1 MAINEEASA
10 FHDIRIPKF
19 PFIKNVHEGKEAVY
33 SVVQWSGYPM
43 NRRRLW
49 NSDGISCDTPVQLI
63 STTGTNLQRKEYLH
77 WTK

>member
-43 NRRRLW
+43 NRRRL
-49 NSDGISCDTPVQLI
+49 
-63 STTGTNLQRKEYLH
+63 
-77 WTK
+77 